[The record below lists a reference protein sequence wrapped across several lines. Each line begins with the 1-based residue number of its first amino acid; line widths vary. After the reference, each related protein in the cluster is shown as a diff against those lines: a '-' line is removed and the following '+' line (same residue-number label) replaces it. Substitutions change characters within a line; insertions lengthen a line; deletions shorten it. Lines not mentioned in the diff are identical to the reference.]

1 LIDRGIAK
9 AKPFAEQWWRETARP
24 AIDAQRAKMLERRSR
39 RTAKKKTAVVEAT
52 VVEPSQD

>member
-39 RTAKKKTAVVEAT
+39 RTAKKTAVVEAT